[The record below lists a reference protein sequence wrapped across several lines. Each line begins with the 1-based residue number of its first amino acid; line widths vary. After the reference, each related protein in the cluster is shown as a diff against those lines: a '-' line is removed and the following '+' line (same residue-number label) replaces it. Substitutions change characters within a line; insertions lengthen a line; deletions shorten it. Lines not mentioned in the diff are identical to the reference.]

1 MSFSATSIYFDIPP
15 EMVFQQFPWAIFS
28 SASWPFWWRIFF
40 VKSNLNL
47 SWSSWRPFPIVLLR
61 VTWDKTSTHTW
72 LQPPFMQWLM
82 KGAPLSLL
90 YARLN
95 NPRSLLFLKRHALEP
110 WPASSPFSGHDSAPH
125 NNKYYLSK
133 MEPSWSSFPHLL
145 YFNLTSTQSTSD
157 SHGKNNVQMPYSSS
171 ELAKRLD
178 EELWS
183 GCSWDTCI
191 LI

>member
-1 MSFSATSIYFDIPP
+1 MYWYTSRDDAST
-15 EMVFQQFPWAIFS
+15 VFLGSLFHCFMTLLVKT
-28 SASWPFWWRIFF
+28 FF

-47 SWSSWRPFPIVLLR
+47 SWSNLRPFPIVLLHT
-61 VTWDKTSTHTW
+61 TWEKRPTHTW

-82 KGAPLSLL
+82 KGSPLSLL

-95 NPRSLLFLKRHALEP
+95 NFRSLLFLIRHALEP
-110 WPASSPFSGHDSAPH
+110 WPASSPFFGHASAPH
-125 NNKYYLSK
+125 NKYYLSK
-133 MEPSWSSFPHLL
+133 MEPSRSSFPHLL

-171 ELAKRLD
+171 ELAKHLD

-183 GCSWDTCI
+183 GCSWDTSI